1 MEGAFRMEREEL
13 DRFCSVGEAVMFYE
27 PGGLP
32 EMVSGEV
39 GYGCLLAYLGSAD
52 IRRIGSTDLFIGY
65 DSSQGMKVGK
75 YRFFIRGRCFIFAR
89 NRDSGLRAITI
100 SEACWLC
107 HYLWLRTSRRRCQGQ
122 VEYVLH
128 IESQSE
134 EKE

>member
-65 DSSQGMKVGK
+65 DSSQGMMVGK

-89 NRDSGLRAITI
+89 NKDSGLRAITVSEPAGSAII
-100 SEACWLC
+100 SGSGHRGDAARDKLSMFCIWN
-107 HYLWLRTSRRRCQGQ
+107 HNRR
-122 VEYVLH
+122 
-128 IESQSE
+128 I
-134 EKE
+134 